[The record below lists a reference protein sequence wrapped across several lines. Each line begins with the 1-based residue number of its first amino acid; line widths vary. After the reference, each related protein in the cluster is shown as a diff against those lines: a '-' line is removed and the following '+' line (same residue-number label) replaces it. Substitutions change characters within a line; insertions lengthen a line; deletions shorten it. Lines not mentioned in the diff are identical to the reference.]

1 MWEFQDVSVSSFS
14 VTVTEAPD
22 TPDRFNDGLLI
33 SGEAEP
39 HTTLAIFIIMA
50 SYNAEDR

>member
-14 VTVTEAPD
+14 VTVTEAPEV
-22 TPDRFNDGLLI
+22 PDRFNDGLLI

-39 HTTLAIFIIMA
+39 QYHSSHI
-50 SYNAEDR
+50 YNNGVI